1 MLFWPHNTILALTGS
16 PKITTAA
23 LHLVGF
29 VLGLHFIRP
38 IWEEALDEDPL
49 LLGALNQSHS
59 EIRGVFAETKLG
71 SSSAVDLFK
80 LQLHNA
86 NYEGQQTGAP
96 PPTPQL
102 QMSAL
107 VWLSQRDKFHLTCRC
122 MWSKIKSKTRDLTH
136 THTHTTS
143 GLEPC
148 WASTLHGLIQC
159 AANVKTLLWSQL
171 TSVMTEA
178 RPVVTQST
186 GFVRALTSRT
196 VWFLQIKHELGR
208 FIFYVFCRA

>member
-23 LHLVGF
+23 LHLVDY

-96 PPTPQL
+96 PL

-107 VWLSQRDKFHLTCRC
+107 VWLSQREKFHLTCRC

-136 THTHTTS
+136 THTHHVRPWAML
-143 GLEPC
+143 GLHTAWPHTVCSQCKDTIME
-148 WASTLHGLIQC
+148 STYQRYD
-159 AANVKTLLWSQL
+159 WSSARCNSKHRL
-171 TSVMTEA
+171 YTSVNI
-178 RPVVTQST
+178 QNSLIST
-186 GFVRALTSRT
+186 D
-196 VWFLQIKHELGR
+196 
-208 FIFYVFCRA
+208 